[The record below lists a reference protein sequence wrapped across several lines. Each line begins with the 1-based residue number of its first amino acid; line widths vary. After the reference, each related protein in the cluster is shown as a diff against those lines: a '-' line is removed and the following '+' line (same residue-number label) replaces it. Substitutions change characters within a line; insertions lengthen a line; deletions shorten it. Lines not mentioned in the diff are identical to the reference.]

1 MEPSRQELRR
11 GVQTWRVPLEQQD
24 GDLEAWHVMPTML
37 MQVERQIRVPGSAAG
52 VTWGVVR
59 AVMDVVHVM
68 LHMYLYKWSSIAI
81 SGCPSWCAVSG
92 ARARWV
98 AWSGRQPVYLYSEK
112 YALEREAEVTA
123 RNVIRY
129 VIVSVQMRW
138 YINGYDEYDVGTMA
152 SSVCLAVLSSIWSS
166 YLNSGK
172 CRGVKSECWSW
183 PSIRGRLRKY
193 GSCGKI

>member
-1 MEPSRQELRR
+1 
-11 GVQTWRVPLEQQD
+11 
-24 GDLEAWHVMPTML
+24 MPTML
-37 MQVERQIRVPGSAAG
+37 MQVERWIRVPGSAAG

-68 LHMYLYKWSSIAI
+68 SHVYLYKWSSTTI
-81 SGCPSWCAVSG
+81 SGCRSRCAVSG

-98 AWSGRQPVYLYSEK
+98 AWSGRQLVYLYSEK

-123 RNVIRY
+123 RNVMRY

-138 YINGYDEYDVGTMA
+138 YVNGYDEYDVGTMA
-152 SSVCLAVLSSIWSS
+152 SSVCLAVQCSIWSS
-166 YLNSGK
+166 YLNSGE
-172 CRGVKSECWSW
+172 CRGVKSEGWSW
-183 PSIRGRLRKY
+183 PSVQGRLRKY